1 MNKML
6 KICGW
11 GALGIVLLFALVL
24 AVASPLA
31 KHIINNR
38 GEDII
43 GRHMHA
49 ERVIINPF
57 WGGVSVNGFQCKEAN
72 GETDFVAFERLYVQ
86 IAWPQLACKRVKIR
100 AIRLDNFNGQV
111 LKNKDKLNF
120 SDIID
125 SFVTHDSVPEDTV
138 PSKWTVALD
147 DIRINN
153 SSVRYRDVLSGK
165 QWKVEDVSL
174 RIPGLYFDNTQTN
187 AGLEFG
193 LPTGGRVGIIAGMKL
208 QSNRYAL
215 QLNLQD
221 VHSDVVL
228 PLVQDYLNV
237 SGLGAK
243 VNGTVHV
250 DGSLDVLTNV
260 RLSGRLS
267 MTGLSIRDTHD
278 TQVAAMDELRAVISR
293 GELNTRTFILDTLAI
308 EGITGDYEVHESWN
322 TLSRLLKQN
331 EQLPDTSA
339 TVKAVKTEPSK
350 SIVWMSKK
358 VTVTGHDL
366 CYHDY
371 SMKND
376 WEYAVKTLRIEGSNI
391 ATNGRNSL
399 KIKATLTSDAQLTAD
414 FTGGLD
420 LAKQD
425 TRLALKLKGV
435 QLEDFSPL
443 CRNYTAYPLESGVL
457 AAESNIQV
465 TSGKLSGNN
474 RIEIDH
480 PRVGKKEHLSR
491 APYKNLPVRL
501 GAKMLTSSQDLILL
515 DVPVSGD
522 ANNPKFS
529 FRKVIGRALL
539 KVFFGPLM
547 GMNDRDK
554 SLSKRELEEMQ
565 ELLNDS
571 TESTEST
578 ETTESAE
585 PEEPTDSVGRDVFR

>member
-1 MNKML
+1 
-6 KICGW
+6 
-11 GALGIVLLFALVL
+11 
-24 AVASPLA
+24 
-31 KHIINNR
+31 
-38 GEDII
+38 
-43 GRHMHA
+43 
-49 ERVIINPF
+49 
-57 WGGVSVNGFQCKEAN
+57 
-72 GETDFVAFERLYVQ
+72 
-86 IAWPQLACKRVKIR
+86 
-100 AIRLDNFNGQV
+100 
-111 LKNKDKLNF
+111 
-120 SDIID
+120 
-125 SFVTHDSVPEDTV
+125 
-138 PSKWTVALD
+138 
-147 DIRINN
+147 
-153 SSVRYRDVLSGK
+153 
-165 QWKVEDVSL
+165 
-174 RIPGLYFDNTQTN
+174 
-187 AGLEFG
+187 
-193 LPTGGRVGIIAGMKL
+193 
-208 QSNRYAL
+208 
-215 QLNLQD
+215 
-221 VHSDVVL
+221 
-228 PLVQDYLNV
+228 
-237 SGLGAK
+237 
-243 VNGTVHV
+243 
-250 DGSLDVLTNV
+250 
-260 RLSGRLS
+260 
-267 MTGLSIRDTHD
+267 
-278 TQVAAMDELRAVISR
+278 MDELRAVISR

-350 SIVWMSKK
+350 PIVWMSKK

-554 SLSKRELEEMQ
+554 SLSKKELEEMQ